1 MGTSVV
7 CQKNQAAPGIT
18 ILDAMRDPLL
28 FGPWFKDGT
37 WDSWMVFLSAL
48 FGLPLEKGKAA
59 IFRRQTGRQT
69 APRKPAREGWVI
81 AGRRAGK
88 SLIAALVAVFMA
100 CFRDYRKHLGP
111 GERATVMVI
120 AADRRQARVVF
131 RYITGLMERIPM
143 LVGMVESQTRETIN
157 LKNRV
162 TLEVHTAN
170 FRAVRGYTVAAA
182 ICDEVA
188 FWRSDESANPDA
200 EILNGLRPG
209 MATIPGAML
218 LCISSPYARRG
229 VLWEAYR
236 QHYGQ
241 ENDAVLVW
249 QADTRSMNPTVEE
262 RFIAEAYEQDEVVA
276 SAEYGAEFRRDIES
290 FLLREAV
297 EAVTVPERREL
308 PPVSGLSYEAYCDPS
323 GGSQD
328 SMTLAIAHHEK
339 GRAVLD
345 ALRERRP
352 PFSPEDVVREFAA
365 LLKAYRVS
373 RVRGDRY
380 AGEWPR
386 ERFQAQG
393 IRYEVAS
400 MVKSDLYLG
409 FLPMI
414 NSRQAELLD
423 HPRLLAQ
430 LCGLERKTARG
441 GRDTIDHWPG
451 GHDDL
456 ANAAAGELV
465 EAARERTRLSIS
477 CFGEPRRF
485 DPLGNP
491 VSGDGSWHIDW
502 SPGNW

>member
-7 CQKNQAAPGIT
+7 CQKYQAAPGIT

-28 FGPWFKDGT
+28 FGPCFKDGT

-88 SLIAALVAVFMA
+88 SLIAALVAVFLS
-100 CFRDYRKHLGP
+100 CFRDYRKVLGP

-143 LVGMVESQTRETIN
+143 LAHMVERQTRETIN

-188 FWRSDESANPDA
+188 FWRSEDSANPDA

-229 VLWEAYR
+229 VLWDVYR
-236 QHYGQ
+236 QHYGH
-241 ENDAVLVW
+241 DGDPVLVW
-249 QADTRSMNPTVEE
+249 QADTRSMNPTVEK
-262 RFIAEAYEQDEVVA
+262 RVIVEAYEQDELAA
-276 SAEYGAEFRRDIES
+276 SAKYGAEFRRDIES
-290 FLLREAV
+290 FLALEAV
-297 EAVTVPERREL
+297 EAVVVPERREL
-308 PPVSGLSYEAYCDPS
+308 PALPRQHYVAFCDPS
-323 GGSQD
+323 GGSRD
-328 SMTLAIAHHEK
+328 SMTLAIAHQEESK
-339 GRAVLD
+339 VVLD

-352 PFSPEDVVREFAA
+352 PFSPEDVVKEFSEQM
-365 LLKAYRVS
+365 KAYRISKVS
-373 RVRGDRY
+373 GDRY
-380 AGEWPR
+380 GGDWPLD
-386 ERFQAQG
+386 RFKTHG
-393 IRYEVAS
+393 IRYEAVS
-400 MVKSDLYLG
+400 KPKSDLYLEL
-409 FLPMI
+409 LPMI
-414 NSRQAELLD
+414 NSGQVELLD
-423 HPRLLAQ
+423 HPRLFAQ
-430 LCGLERKTARG
+430 LCRLERRTARS
-441 GRDTIDHWPG
+441 GRDTIDHAPG
-451 GHDDL
+451 AHDDL
-456 ANAAAGELV
+456 ANAAAGALV
-465 EAARERTRLSIS
+465 IATSDRLPMPEVITSGTSLTKWARA
-477 CFGEPRRF
+477 
-485 DPLGNP
+485 
-491 VSGDGSWHIDW
+491 W
-502 SPGNW
+502 